1 MYFEDIISTLQEF
14 WKSHGCNIIP
24 GCDVKV
30 GAATSCHFTLLR
42 CIENKPWNICQTQFC
57 RRPADAR
64 FAQNPNRLGSY
75 YQMQVI
81 MRPIPENIQTLC
93 IDSFASIGINKQL
106 HDFRFIEDNWENPS
120 LGATGLGFEVWCDNM
135 EILQYTYMQ
144 QIGGMK
150 CQSIPVELTYGLERV
165 AMYVQNVDNIFDIQ
179 WNKDLKYSDI
189 HYKDTEIDFSRYY
202 SEYKDDTEKLKS
214 DFEYYL
220 KNSELL
226 IESGILIPAYEEC
239 LNANHTFN
247 ILDSRGVLSNNDRTV
262 KILQIRGYVKMICEA
277 WSLKYNNQ

>member
-93 IDSFASIGINKQL
+93 IDSFASIGIDKRL

-189 HYKDTEIDFSRYY
+189 HYKETEIDFSRYY
-202 SEYKDDTEKLKS
+202 SEYQNDTEKLKS

-226 IESGILIPAYEEC
+226 IEKGILIPAYEEC
-239 LNANHTFN
+239 LNANHVFN
-247 ILDSRGVLSNNDRTV
+247 VLDSRGVLSNNDRTA
-262 KILQIRGYVKMICEA
+262 KILQIRGYVKMICES
-277 WSLKYNNQ
+277 WSLKYNS

>member
-93 IDSFASIGINKQL
+93 IDSFASIGIDKKL

-144 QIGGMK
+144 QIGGIK

-202 SEYKDDTEKLKS
+202 SEYKDDTEKLRS

-226 IESGILIPAYEEC
+226 IKNGILIPAYEEC
-239 LNANHTFN
+239 LNANHVFN
-247 ILDSRGVLSNNDRTV
+247 VLDSRGVLSNNDRTA

-277 WSLKYNNQ
+277 WSLKYNN

>member
-64 FAQNPNRLGSY
+64 FAQNPNRIGSY

-93 IDSFASIGINKQL
+93 IDSFASIGIDKRL

-179 WNKDLKYSDI
+179 WNKDLKYRDI
-189 HYKDTEIDFSRYY
+189 HYKETEIDFSRYY
-202 SEYKDDTEKLKS
+202 SEYQNDTEKLKS

-226 IESGILIPAYEEC
+226 IEKGILIPAYEEC
-239 LNANHTFN
+239 LNANHVFN
-247 ILDSRGVLSNNDRTV
+247 VLDSRGVLSNNDRTA
-262 KILQIRGYVKMICEA
+262 KILQIRGYVKMICES
-277 WSLKYNNQ
+277 WSLKYNS